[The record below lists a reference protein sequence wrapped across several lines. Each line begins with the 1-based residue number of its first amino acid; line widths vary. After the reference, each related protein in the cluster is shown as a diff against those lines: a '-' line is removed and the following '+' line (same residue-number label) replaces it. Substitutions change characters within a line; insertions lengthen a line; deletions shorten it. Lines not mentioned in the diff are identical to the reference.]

1 MCKSW
6 CELIVAIVVI
16 VFALWETMYSK
27 WILVIAGIVLL
38 IHSFTCR
45 VCFARHPMMD
55 AAVKA
60 GRRRKRR

>member
-45 VCFARHPMMD
+45 KCFAGHAMMD
-55 AAVKA
+55 GEMKPK
-60 GRRRKRR
+60 RRKRR